1 MQTPKEIKLSDIL
14 DEIARG
20 SNLDRALHLIA
31 QKATVDLKAQTCKLW
46 VVKHGD
52 ICERCPLAGICTNRQ
67 MCLHLAATSG
77 AVMEREYPRIPLSV
91 LNTSLIVRGGVAD
104 FKENNGAGEKLFGIQ
119 K

>member
-20 SNLDRALHLIA
+20 SHLDQALHMIA
-31 QKATVDLKAQTCKLW
+31 QKATVDLKAQASRIW

-52 ICERCPLAGICTNRQ
+52 ICERCPLASICTNRQ
-67 MCLHLAATSG
+67 MCLHLAAAGG

-91 LNTSLIVRGGVAD
+91 LNTSLIVRGGVSD
-104 FKENNGAGEKLFGIQ
+104 FTDNNGAGEKLFG
-119 K
+119 